1 MTRELAREFNEEVER
16 YRRALVYFA
25 RKREWSEFKR
35 RAAGLF
41 DYVEQ
46 VEATERERRFFRIF
60 NSILVL
66 LVLAVLFVIG
76 IDPGIGPG
84 WQRHK
89 QTLLMACLAAS
100 GFELYFFLNFRWY
113 AEMRKAGLLRRRE
126 QFLRNI
132 ERDFRSFPL
141 GGGEVR
147 T

>member
-25 RKREWSEFKR
+25 RRSEWCEFKR

-41 DYVEQ
+41 DYVERI
-46 VEATERERRFFRIF
+46 EATERERRFFIVF
-60 NSILVL
+60 NAILAL
-66 LVLAVLFVIG
+66 LVLAVVIVIC
-76 IDPGIGPG
+76 IDPLSGPA
-84 WQRHK
+84 WPRHK
-89 QTLLMACLAAS
+89 QTLLIACLAAS

-113 AEMRKAGLLRRRE
+113 VEMRKAGLFQRRE

-141 GGGEVR
+141 ER
-147 T
+147 EAARS